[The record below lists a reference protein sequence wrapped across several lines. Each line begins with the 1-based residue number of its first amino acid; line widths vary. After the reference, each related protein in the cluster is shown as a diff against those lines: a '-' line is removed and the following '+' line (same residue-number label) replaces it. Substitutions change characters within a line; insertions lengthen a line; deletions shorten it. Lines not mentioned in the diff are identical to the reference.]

1 MVIILIL
8 ALEKALD
15 GRADYFD
22 IRLLEVTTT
31 NLEMKNNEVTRAVA
45 GRESGACVRVLYRG
59 AWGFASTPDVSEPAL
74 KEAADKAARMAKGV
88 SEKVKEKSSLAPVR
102 PSEGTADIPMKKSF
116 LDMGIESK
124 LGLLRST
131 YDAVKDYDF
140 IASMTAAYKDDYTI
154 EEFMSSEGSHIVTK
168 TPRVFWSLELVGRK
182 DGDIQ
187 SVRRRIGNSMGFEAF
202 DGDRHVAVARDCAA
216 SLVALLA
223 GKSPPSGI
231 MPVIV
236 DHGLCGVFAHEAV
249 GHASEGDLVATGNSC
264 FEGLLGEQIGSEL
277 VTIKDDA
284 TIPGLFGSYI
294 YDDEGV
300 KTRPKTLIEDGRLNG
315 FILNRETA
323 ARLGMEPNGGAR
335 AESYHHR
342 PIVRMSNTYIDR
354 GDATFKEMIEDIKL
368 GVYAKDSRGGQVNT
382 SQGFFQFNAQEAYLI
397 ENGEITK
404 PLRDVSLS
412 GKTLDILKLIDMVG
426 NDLVLG
432 HPGIC
437 GKGQSVPVGDGGPHV
452 RISKCVVGGR

>member
-1 MVIILIL
+1 MFRAV
-8 ALEKALD
+8 EKALE
-15 GRADYFD
+15 GRADYYD
-22 IRLLEVTTT
+22 VRSTDVTST
-31 NLEMKNNEVTRAVA
+31 NLEMKNREVTRAIS
-45 GRESGACVRVLYRG
+45 GRETGACVRALYHG
-59 AWGFASTPDVSEPAL
+59 AWGFSSTPDVSEAAL
-74 KEAADKAARMAKGV
+74 AEAADRAARMARGIC
-88 SEKVKEKSSLAPVR
+88 EATKEKSELAAVT
-102 PSEGTADIPMKKSF
+102 PSEGTAEIPMRKSF
-116 LDMGIESK
+116 LDMGIEQK
-124 LGLLRST
+124 LGLLEST
-131 YDAVKDYDF
+131 YDTVKDYDF
-140 IASMTAAYKDDYTI
+140 IASMTATYKDFYTV
-154 EEFMSSEGSHIVTK
+154 EEFESSDGSHVTTR
-168 TPRVFWSLELVGRK
+168 TPRVLWSVEVVGRK

-187 SVRRRIGNSMGFEAF
+187 SVRRRIGNTMGFEAF
-202 DGDRHVAVARDCAA
+202 DGDKQVALAREAVA

-223 GKSPPSGI
+223 GKAPPSGV
-231 MPVIV
+231 MPVIA
-236 DHGLCGVFAHEAV
+236 DNGLCGVFAHEAV

-264 FEGLLGEQIGSEL
+264 FEGLIGQKIGNDL

-284 TIPGLFGSYI
+284 TIPGLFGSYV

-300 KTRPKTLIEDGRLNG
+300 KTRTKVLIKNGILND

-335 AESYHHR
+335 AESFHYR
-342 PIVRMSNTYIDR
+342 PIVRMSNTYIDG

-382 SQGFFQFNAQEAYLI
+382 TQGFFQFNAQEAYLI

-426 NDLVLG
+426 DDLTLG

-437 GKGQSVPVGDGGPHV
+437 GKGQTAPVGDGGPHI
-452 RISKCVVGGR
+452 RISKCVVGGG

>member
-1 MVIILIL
+1 MLR
-8 ALEKALD
+8 ALEKALE

-22 IRLLEVTTT
+22 VRSTDVTST
-31 NLEMKNNEVTRAVA
+31 NLEMKNKEVTRAIS
-45 GRESGACVRVLYRG
+45 GREVGACVRVLYGG
-59 AWGFASTPDVSEPAL
+59 AWGFASTPDGREPAL
-74 KEAADKAARMAKGV
+74 IDAADRAVRIARGI
-88 SEKVKEKSSLAPVR
+88 SETVKEKSKLAPVK

-116 LDMGIESK
+116 LDMGIEPK
-124 LGLLRST
+124 LALLEST
-131 YDAVKDYDF
+131 YDAIKDYDF
-140 IASMTAAYKDDYTI
+140 IANMTATYKDFYTI
-154 EEFMSSEGSHIVTK
+154 EEFESSDGSHITTK
-168 TPRVFWSLELVGRK
+168 TPRVLWSAEIVGRK

-187 SVRRRIGNSMGFEAF
+187 SVRRRIGNTMGFEAF
-202 DGDRHVAVARDCAA
+202 DGDKQVAAARDAVA

-223 GKSPPSGI
+223 GKSPPSGP

-236 DHGLCGVFAHEAV
+236 DNGLCGVFAHEAV

-264 FEGLLGEQIGSEL
+264 FEGLVGKKIGSGL

-284 TIPGLFGSYI
+284 TIPGLFGSYV

-300 KTRPKTLIEDGRLNG
+300 KTRAKVLIEGGVLND
-315 FILNRETA
+315 FILSRETA
-323 ARLGMEPNGGAR
+323 ARLSMEPNGGAR
-335 AESYHHR
+335 AESYHYR

-354 GDATFKEMIEDIKL
+354 GDAAFKEMMEGIKL

-382 SQGFFQFNAQEAYLI
+382 SQGLFQFNAQEAYLI

-412 GKTLDILKLIDMVG
+412 GNTLDILKLIDMVG

-437 GKGQSVPVGDGGPHV
+437 GKGQTAPVSDGGPHI
-452 RISKCVVGGR
+452 RISKCIVGGR

>member
-1 MVIILIL
+1 MLR
-8 ALEKALD
+8 ALEKALE

-22 IRLLEVTTT
+22 VRSTDVTST
-31 NLEMKNNEVTRAVA
+31 NLEMKNKEVTRAIS
-45 GRESGACVRVLYRG
+45 GREVGACVRVLYGG
-59 AWGFASTPDVSEPAL
+59 AWGFASTPDGREPAL
-74 KEAADKAARMAKGV
+74 IDAADRAVRIARGI
-88 SEKVKEKSSLAPVR
+88 SETVKEKSKLAPVK

-116 LDMGIESK
+116 LDMGIEPK
-124 LGLLRST
+124 LALLEST
-131 YDAVKDYDF
+131 YDAIKDYDF
-140 IASMTAAYKDDYTI
+140 IANMTATYKDFYTI
-154 EEFMSSEGSHIVTK
+154 EEFESSDGSHITTK
-168 TPRVFWSLELVGRK
+168 TPRVLWSVEIVGRK

-187 SVRRRIGNSMGFEAF
+187 SVRRRIGNTMGFEAF
-202 DGDRHVAVARDCAA
+202 DGDKQVAAARDAVA

-223 GKSPPSGI
+223 GKSPPSGP

-236 DHGLCGVFAHEAV
+236 DNGLCGVFAHEAV

-264 FEGLLGEQIGSEL
+264 FEGLVGKKIGSGL

-284 TIPGLFGSYI
+284 TIPGLFGSYV

-300 KTRPKTLIEDGRLNG
+300 KTRAKVLIEGGVLND
-315 FILNRETA
+315 FILSRETA
-323 ARLGMEPNGGAR
+323 ARLSMEPNGGAR
-335 AESYHHR
+335 AESYHYR

-354 GDATFKEMIEDIKL
+354 GDAAFKEMMEGIKL

-382 SQGFFQFNAQEAYLI
+382 SQGLFQFNAQEAYLI

-412 GKTLDILKLIDMVG
+412 GNTLDILKLIDMVG

-437 GKGQSVPVGDGGPHV
+437 GKGQTAPVSDGGPHI
-452 RISKCVVGGR
+452 RISKCIVGGR

>member
-1 MVIILIL
+1 MILIR
-8 ALEKALD
+8 ALEKALE

-22 IRLLEVTTT
+22 IRILDVTGTS
-31 NLEMKNNEVTRAVA
+31 LEMKNREVTRAVA

-74 KEAADKAARMAKGV
+74 REAADRAARMAKGV
-88 SEKVKEKSSLAPVR
+88 SEKVKEKSSLAR
-102 PSEGTADIPMKKSF
+102 ISPSDAIAEIPMKKSF
-116 LDMGIESK
+116 LDMDIELK
-124 LGLLRST
+124 LDLLKST

-140 IASMTAAYKDDYTI
+140 IASMTASYKDYYTV
-154 EEFMSSEGSHIVTK
+154 EEFESSEGSHIVTK
-168 TPRVFWSLELVGRK
+168 MPRVFWSLELVGKK

-187 SVRRRIGNSMGFEAF
+187 SVRRRIGNTMGFEAF
-202 DGDRHVAVARDCAA
+202 DGDRHVAAARDGAA

-223 GKSPPSGI
+223 GRSPPSGV
-231 MPVIV
+231 MPVIA
-236 DHGLCGVFAHEAV
+236 DNGLCGVFAHEAV
-249 GHASEGDLVATGNSC
+249 GHAAEGDLVATGNSC

-277 VTIKDDA
+277 VTIRDDA

-300 KTRPKTLIEDGRLNG
+300 RTRPKTLIENGRLNG
-315 FILNRETA
+315 FILSRETA
-323 ARLGMEPNGGAR
+323 ERLGMEPNGGAR
-335 AESYHHR
+335 AESYHYR

-354 GDATFKEMIEDIKL
+354 GDASFKEMIEDIKM

-382 SQGFFQFNAQEAYLI
+382 SQGLFQFNAQEAYLI

-404 PLRDVSLS
+404 PLKDVSLS
-412 GKTLDILKLIDMVG
+412 GKTLDILKHIDMVG
-426 NDLVLG
+426 SDLSLG

-437 GKGQSVPVGDGGPHV
+437 GKGQSVPVGDGGPHI

>member
-1 MVIILIL
+1 MFRAV
-8 ALEKALD
+8 EKALE

-22 IRLLEVTTT
+22 VRSTDVTST
-31 NLEMKNNEVTRAVA
+31 NLEMKNREVTRAIS
-45 GRESGACVRVLYRG
+45 GREVGACVRVLYKG
-59 AWGFASTPDVSEPAL
+59 AWGFASTPDCSERSLAD
-74 KEAADKAARMAKGV
+74 AADRAARMAKGI
-88 SEKVKEKSSLAPVR
+88 SEAVKEKAKLAPVS
-102 PSEGTADIPMKKSF
+102 PAQGTAEIPMKKSF
-116 LDMGIESK
+116 LDAGVEPK
-124 LGLLRST
+124 LEILKST
-131 YDAVKDYDF
+131 YDAVKEYDF
-140 IASMTAAYKDDYTI
+140 IANMTGTYKDFYTVEEI
-154 EEFMSSEGSHIVTK
+154 ETSDGTRVTTK
-168 TPRVFWSLELVGRK
+168 TPRLLWSVEVVGRK

-187 SVRRRIGNSMGFEAF
+187 SVRRRIGNTAGFEAF
-202 DGDRHVAVARDCAA
+202 DGDKHVALTRDAVA

-223 GKSPPSGI
+223 GKAPPSGV

-236 DHGLCGVFAHEAV
+236 DNGLCGVFAHEAV
-249 GHASEGDLVATGNSC
+249 GHASEGDLVSTGNSC
-264 FEGLLGEQIGSEL
+264 FEGLVGRQIGNSI

-284 TIPGLFGSYI
+284 TIPGLFGSYV

-300 KTRPKTLIEDGRLNG
+300 KTRTKVLIENGVLNDY
-315 FILNRETA
+315 ILSRETA

-335 AESYHHR
+335 AESYHYR

-354 GDATFKEMIEDIKL
+354 GDATFKEMMEGIKL

-382 SQGFFQFNAQEAYLI
+382 TQGFFQFNAQEAYLI

-412 GKTLDILKLIDMVG
+412 GNTLDILKLIDMVG
-426 NDLVLG
+426 EDLSLG

-437 GKGQSVPVGDGGPHV
+437 GKGQSAPVGDGGPHI